1 MTLHSPWRP
10 SVNRGVRRKRHL
22 PPAVSSDLACATSEW
37 GLRGPKNRD
46 LGSGLCTVSETRLWA
61 CPSPVAFPSQL
72 PAPQPHSCECLELP
86 IQPLCRLFPRV
97 TSGRPPGAHREEEEQ
112 VYELAGHIPQVS
124 LVAWAYLTIATGLR
138 GPPSLGPPLTW
149 LTCGHQ
155 EARTRGPHWGLSP
168 GYPGAGLGPVAA
180 VCLQYSLRLFLQGQ
194 GAPSTLPPPTDN
206 SISDGARILS

>member
-1 MTLHSPWRP
+1 MQPQSGAFGVPRTGIWALGCAQSLRPASGPVPHLWPSQVSCRRHSPT
-10 SVNRGVRRKRHL
+10 V
-22 PPAVSSDLACATSEW
+22 VSPWS
-37 GLRGPKNRD
+37 
-46 LGSGLCTVSETRLWA
+46 
-61 CPSPVAFPSQL
+61 CPFSL
-72 PAPQPHSCECLELP
+72 
-86 IQPLCRLFPRV
+86 LCRLFPRV

-112 VYELAGHIPQVS
+112 VYELAGRIPQGS

-180 VCLQYSLRLFLQGQ
+180 VCLQCSLRLFLQGQ
-194 GAPSTLPPPTDN
+194 GAPSTLPSPTDN